1 MIVLNRIPGMID
13 THCHLENDAFDLD
26 RDSVI
31 KDAQDLG
38 ISIITSAIDKHLWDK
53 NCEIAEAHSNV
64 FASVGLD
71 PTQFNDCELAFD
83 WIKSNKERIISI
95 GETGLDHYLIRDHK
109 ERNLQVACFKK
120 LIALAKKFDFPI
132 QVHSRSAGGKALEV
146 LSSCEARDVQ
156 MHAFDGKASLARTAS
171 RDLGFYF
178 SIPTSVVRSPQK
190 KKLVKAVQIERLLI
204 ETDSPVL
211 GPDKGARNVP
221 MNLPVALREVASILR
236 REEEELREIV
246 LENTLRLYTKIK
258 NKETGLVT
266 SSR

>member
-1 MIVLNRIPGMID
+1 
-13 THCHLENDAFDLD
+13 
-26 RDSVI
+26 
-31 KDAQDLG
+31 
-38 ISIITSAIDKHLWDK
+38 
-53 NCEIAEAHSNV
+53 
-64 FASVGLD
+64 
-71 PTQFNDCELAFD
+71 
-83 WIKSNKERIISI
+83 
-95 GETGLDHYLIRDHK
+95 
-109 ERNLQVACFKK
+109 
-120 LIALAKKFDFPI
+120 
-132 QVHSRSAGGKALEV
+132 
-146 LSSCEARDVQ
+146 

-258 NKETGLVT
+258 TKETGLVT